1 MATRCEVN
9 VLATC
14 MNMGRG
20 PVPHNCGDRVP
31 WRLFP
36 PAEQQW
42 CSRSHQL
49 TLIVS
54 LEYKPRVCIIKS
66 FRHTLLYT
74 ATLQQIV
81 FLNTRNLRHLT
92 CLLKIHSNF
101 YECSRSHVGL
111 VVHENALFKTLCIF
125 LNKFIAD

>member
-1 MATRCEVN
+1 MDRQAVGNSRWCLQVKIRTLTLFWRSNYCRLLTFSIFIDFRDDSIIFFHNNLKLRCEVN

-31 WRLFP
+31 CRLFP

-42 CSRSHQL
+42 CSRPHQL

-54 LEYKPRVCIIKS
+54 LEYKPRVYIIKS
-66 FRHTLLYT
+66 FRHTFLYT
-74 ATLQQIV
+74 AT
-81 FLNTRNLRHLT
+81 
-92 CLLKIHSNF
+92 
-101 YECSRSHVGL
+101 Y
-111 VVHENALFKTLCIF
+111 LC
-125 LNKFIAD
+125 NR